1 MKLEDFGL
9 KLKNREILAKKET
22 KVSIKKGEEKLFFD
36 LINKIDSK
44 LKLPF
49 KKFLNDFKYSS
60 IITFFNKNEE
70 NLLLE
75 IIDFSDLFYKR
86 TCKVLPFTLYN
97 DYIILE
103 RFVENDFAIN
113 FKHKVIRL
121 YLKKEDDGFYFI
133 YKEKKYDKIKFFKK
147 EKDFE
152 YIDNIKAKKEIKLIY
167 KLNDLFSLEQ
177 FYNNEKEKDILPF
190 SRGNSVEF
198 WKLLLE
204 IHKNDRNIFSDLYK
218 EIELLPENKID
229 FFEMGSKIENKI
241 DFPEISRKNLFLK
254 NFFENF
260 SFKVNKSYGNLND
273 VLKEKYQN
281 IKWNKYYNKI
291 SFFIN
296 FYLLNF
302 IEEISNKE
310 NLIREISQNNQF
322 FLNNLV
328 IYISNLLISKFQ
340 TKSLFS
346 YPLLI
351 EYKENF
357 FYFFLSN
364 KFNLRENVFDSIF
377 LEDTLILAEKL
388 GENLDI
394 TKFKNFKSIKKKHD
408 IFSKK
413 YMEIEEKEKIKKMK
427 FKFEFNDKYFPVIQ
441 NLDKKYELITS
452 GKRLFEEGKIQHNC
466 VYSYYNKI
474 KNGNCII
481 YSLLED
487 NKRFTIEIV
496 AEKDKFK
503 INQFLGFANSSKN
516 IKKYEKSLIR
526 ELEKIN
532 KGEENERFKNK

>member
-22 KVSIKKGEEKLFFD
+22 KVSIKKGEEKIFFD

-49 KKFLNDFKYSS
+49 KKFLNNFKYSS
-60 IITFFNKNEE
+60 IITFFDENED

-75 IIDFSDLFYKR
+75 IIDFNDLFYKR
-86 TCKVLPFTLYN
+86 TCKLVPFTLYK

-103 RFVENDFAIN
+103 TYVQNEFEIN
-113 FKHKVIRL
+113 LKHKVIKI
-121 YLKKEDDGFYFI
+121 YLKKENDDFYFI
-133 YKEKKYDKIKFFKK
+133 YKEKKYDKIKFSK
-147 EKDFE
+147 EGNDFD
-152 YIDNIKAKKEIKLIY
+152 YIDNIKAKEEIKLIY

-177 FYNNEKEKDILPF
+177 FYNNKKEKDIVPF
-190 SRGNSVEF
+190 FKGNSIEF

-218 EIELLPENKID
+218 EIELLPENKIE
-229 FFEMGSKIENKI
+229 FFKMGLKKENKI

-254 NFFENF
+254 IFFEKF
-260 SFKVNKSYGNLND
+260 SFKVNKSYGSLND

-328 IYISNLLISKFQ
+328 IYISNLLISKLQ
-340 TKSLFS
+340 TKSIFS

-364 KFNLRENVFDSIF
+364 KFNLRKIVLDSII
-377 LEDTLILAEKL
+377 LQDTLNLAEIL

-413 YMEIEEKEKIKKMK
+413 YMETQEKEKNKKME
-427 FKFEFNDKYFPVIQ
+427 FKFEFEKKYFTLIQ

-452 GKRLFEEGKIQHNC
+452 GKRLFEEGKIQKNC
-466 VYSYYNKI
+466 VYSYYDRI

-481 YSLLED
+481 YSLIED

-496 AEKDKFK
+496 SEKGEFK
-503 INQFLGFANSSKN
+503 INQFLGLNNSSEN

-532 KGEENERFKNK
+532 EGEKNERFKIK